1 MTVRHSAD
9 TVRVLGQ
16 IERGEIAC
24 GPDAARR
31 IAARAMEAYGN
42 AVWRTPA
49 APAPAAEPVPSSDEA
64 WADALASLGG
74 EAR

>member
-1 MTVRHSAD
+1 MTVQFSSD

-42 AVWRTPA
+42 AVWGPPTA
-49 APAPAAEPVPSSDEA
+49 TAVEPVLSPDEA
-64 WADALASLGG
+64 WDDAFAALGG